1 MHYFSI
7 HTPAGEHLGFLIM
20 LADDEN
26 EQPPQSGRFAIKLQS
41 EALPQDTAAVRA
53 LAEYQDSEQALYW
66 ALAKDGINLFS
77 EQENIGRLRQEFLT
91 ISGQTLLINDISGM
105 I

>member
-7 HTPAGEHLGFLIM
+7 HTPSGEHLGFLIM

-26 EQPPQSGRFAIKLQS
+26 ENPPQSGRFAVKLQS
-41 EALPQDTAAVRA
+41 ETPPQDIGA
-53 LAEYQDSEQALYW
+53 LNVLAPYQHHGQALYW
-66 ALAKDGINLFS
+66 RAEKDGVYLFDEKNS
-77 EQENIGRLRQEFLT
+77 IGRLHQEFLN
-91 ISGQTLLINDISGM
+91 IAGQTLLINDISEL